1 LNYQYRGIDR
11 TTDVLSFPQDS
22 AEELK
27 SRAAKVPFR
36 VRFRTSGLQTS
47 DRIFPLGDIVINLH
61 KAERQANEYGLTLN
75 EELKRLLIHGLLHL
89 TGYDHEKGGYAE
101 KKMKNKTRYL
111 LARLGKN

>member
-1 LNYQYRGIDR
+1 MRTLNRQYRGIDR
-11 TTDVLSFPQDS
+11 TTDVLSFPQNS

-27 SRAAKVPFR
+27 R
-36 VRFRTSGLQTS
+36 VNTEVTFSTSMLQTS

-61 KAERQANEYGLTLN
+61 KAETQAAEYGLTLN

-101 KKMKNKTRYL
+101 RRMKDKTRYL
-111 LARLGKN
+111 LARLGEN